1 MGIDLTDISL
11 ALYMDVME
19 RGKFLHI
26 EMNRALEKYDHLKR
40 NEKAFIKRLVTGSV
54 ERCISID
61 ATINAFSKVKVKKMK
76 PLIRSVLRLFTYQII
91 YMDSVTDYTAVNE
104 AVKLTKKH
112 GFATLSGFVNA
123 VLRNILRGRESVVLS
138 KREKLEM
145 PESIWN
151 LLSDQYAGRA
161 EDIAKSFLESDDKG
175 IIIRVNKSRGK
186 EDIKDLPGIR
196 EICKEMGCF
205 ALSATGNVAT
215 LPGFEEGR
223 FIIQDT
229 ASCLPVYLSGVK
241 PGDTVL
247 ELCSAPGGKTVQ
259 ICDMMNDEGILISRD
274 ISAERCLFIEDNLE
288 RCGFKIC
295 SVECA
300 DACDIKEE
308 DTEKY
313 DICFVD
319 APCSGLGVIGTKPD
333 IRFHFDAERLGELTD
348 LQKNIVAS
356 AVKTVKK
363 GGLLVY
369 STCTLNKAE
378 NEEVIRYAMS
388 LRPSETVDVSQS
400 LPSCFKN
407 FEINENM
414 ITIFPRKNICE
425 GFFAGILKMN

>member
-1 MGIDLTDISL
+1 
-11 ALYMDVME
+11 
-19 RGKFLHI
+19 
-26 EMNRALEKYDHLKR
+26 
-40 NEKAFIKRLVTGSV
+40 
-54 ERCISID
+54 
-61 ATINAFSKVKVKKMK
+61 
-76 PLIRSVLRLFTYQII
+76 
-91 YMDSVTDYTAVNE
+91 
-104 AVKLTKKH
+104 
-112 GFATLSGFVNA
+112 
-123 VLRNILRGRESVVLS
+123 
-138 KREKLEM
+138 
-145 PESIWN
+145 
-151 LLSDQYAGRA
+151 
-161 EDIAKSFLESDDKG
+161 
-175 IIIRVNKSRGK
+175 
-186 EDIKDLPGIR
+186 
-196 EICKEMGCF
+196 
-205 ALSATGNVAT
+205 
-215 LPGFEEGR
+215 
-223 FIIQDT
+223 
-229 ASCLPVYLSGVK
+229 
-241 PGDTVL
+241 
-247 ELCSAPGGKTVQ
+247 
-259 ICDMMNDEGILISRD
+259 MMNDEGILISRD

-333 IRFHFDAERLGELTD
+333 IRFHFDAERIGELTD

-414 ITIFPRKNICE
+414 ITIFPGKNICE